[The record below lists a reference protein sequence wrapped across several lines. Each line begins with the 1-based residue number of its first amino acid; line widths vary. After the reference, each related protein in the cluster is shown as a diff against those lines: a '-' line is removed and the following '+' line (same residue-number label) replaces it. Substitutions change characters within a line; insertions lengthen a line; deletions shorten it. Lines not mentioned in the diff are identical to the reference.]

1 MLDLKNPNLLVLFI
15 RSDCE
20 FCHQA
25 LDLIE
30 EVEGPTFAIYTV
42 FSSRVEGMAEI
53 RPLGE
58 RVEGLPLLIEEE
70 QIPTVPLLYDP
81 TTDERVA
88 GIEEIERY
96 FEDSGLIA
104 SS

>member
-1 MLDLKNPNLLVLFI
+1 VLDIKNPNLLVLFV
-15 RSDCE
+15 RNDCE

-25 LDLIE
+25 LDLIKDI
-30 EVEGPTFAIYTV
+30 EGPIFAVYMV
-42 FSSRVEGMAEI
+42 FPSRVEGMAEI
-53 RPLGE
+53 RPMDK
-58 RVEGLPLLIEEE
+58 RVEGLPLLVSED

-81 TTDERVA
+81 TIGESVA